1 MRDLKPSD
9 NGRKFTGVI
18 NGTRIVSGK
27 VKHNSGRYWLCQNER
42 PGDDCG
48 PDKFSYSFSWSVGN
62 GTVSDME
69 GSGAIDI
76 NVSVATKEEIEKYN
90 DFFPGDTLVTPGI
103 DSKISIEGKMGD
115 VLLVKY
121 IKGIDTWAQVY
132 TSQELYDRGWRI
144 EAEPEEL
151 SSVEMSVA
159 EVATKLGLDPKTLK
173 IVDK

>member
-18 NGTRIVSGK
+18 KGSRIVSGK
-27 VKHNSGRYWLCQNER
+27 VKHNSGRYWLCQNVR
-42 PGDDCG
+42 PGADCG
-48 PDKFSYSFSWSVGN
+48 PDKFGYSFSWSVCN

-76 NVSVATKEEIEKYN
+76 NVSFATKEEIEKCN
-90 DFFPGDTLVTPGI
+90 DFFPGYILVNSEKGL
-103 DSKISIEGKMGD
+103 KMSIEGKMGE

-121 IKGIDTWAQVY
+121 INGINTWAQVY

-151 SSVEMSVA
+151 SSIEMSVA

>member
-1 MRDLKPSD
+1 MRDLRPLD

-18 NGTRIVSGK
+18 TGTRIVSGK
-27 VKHNSGRYWLCQNER
+27 VKHNDGRYWLCQNEK

-48 PDKFSYSFSWSVGN
+48 PDKFGYSFSWSVGN

-69 GSGAIDI
+69 DYEALDI
-76 NVSVATKEEIEKYN
+76 NVLFATKEEIEKCN
-90 DFFPGDTLVTPGI
+90 DFFPGYILVNPEKGL
-103 DSKISIEGKMGD
+103 KISIEGKMGE

-121 IKGIDTWAQVY
+121 IKGINTWAQVY
-132 TSQELYDRGWRI
+132 TSQELYDKGWRL

-151 SSVEMSVA
+151 PSVEMSVA